1 MTREQFLQL
10 WPNSTESTLR
20 ANGFAPLG
28 AVGAKEHKPQP
39 RTALVKDVSPG
50 SSRTVGLGVVV
61 TIIACRNTVC
71 DADNS
76 RAGYKPLQDAIS
88 RSLAI
93 DDGSERIRFE
103 YGQVVSASS
112 EGTIVRIEWL

>member
-10 WPNSTESTLR
+10 WPNSTDSTLR

-28 AVGAKEHKPQP
+28 AVGAEKHKPQP
-39 RTALVKDVSPG
+39 WSALEQDVSRGQSG
-50 SSRTVGLGVVV
+50 SRGLGCVV
-61 TIIACRNTVC
+61 TIVAVRNTVC

-93 DDGSERIRFE
+93 DDGSDRIRFD
-103 YGQVVSASS
+103 YGQVVSAGQ